1 MVSRRHRFFA
11 VSGETTVGFFTAE
24 TAWLGE
30 TAGHHTISGPRQWN
44 RGAGNE

>member
-30 TAGHHTISGPRQWN
+30 TAPDIRALVSGIVRA
-44 RGAGNE
+44 RGNE